1 MKKSPEKLIAY
12 LEKFNKWRRG
22 CAYQPQP
29 HPKKVGDAIDQAVET
44 LKTMNWQPFETAP
57 HDRQFLGAW
66 GSDEGKVQGYDVYQY
81 IGNGLY
87 ESINTPDDRLP
98 TKFYKIFAWLEI
110 PKYAIGSNAK

>member
-1 MKKSPEKLIAY
+1 MKSTP
-12 LEKFNKWRRG
+12 WR
-22 CAYQPQP
+22 
-29 HPKKVGDAIDQAVET
+29 
-44 LKTMNWQPFETAP
+44 PFETAP